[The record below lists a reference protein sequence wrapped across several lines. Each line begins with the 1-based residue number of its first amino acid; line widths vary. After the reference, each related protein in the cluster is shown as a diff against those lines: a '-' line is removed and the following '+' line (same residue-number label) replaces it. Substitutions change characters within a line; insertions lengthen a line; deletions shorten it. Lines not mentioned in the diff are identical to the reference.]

1 MHIYVYTGLPWWLSG
16 RESTCNAWDEGS
28 IPGSGRSHG
37 EGNGNPLQY
46 SCLEVWQTE
55 KPDGLYSQWGH
66 KRVRHDLVIEQQH
79 LCMLYL
85 SISLLFL
92 FSFPYYF
99 YTECVMVVNFAIKS
113 KGFMILRCSA
123 TDLVK
128 WSWSRSPE
136 LWAGDAGA
144 EETMRCFPLGSGW
157 ACLWLYGI
165 WLHNVSWNIKTK
177 RNCGKACWTTTGVSR
192 SRHSLSGSFSSCLGD
207 SPLACGPSPMME
219 AREPW
224 QIVPLSSSLWIP
236 EWEHMNQEQPLSNI
250 CPGFWILTENHKR
263 TSKVHSWQ

>member
-1 MHIYVYTGLPWWLSG
+1 
-16 RESTCNAWDEGS
+16 
-28 IPGSGRSHG
+28 
-37 EGNGNPLQY
+37 
-46 SCLEVWQTE
+46 
-55 KPDGLYSQWGH
+55 
-66 KRVRHDLVIEQQH
+66 
-79 LCMLYL
+79 
-85 SISLLFL
+85 
-92 FSFPYYF
+92 
-99 YTECVMVVNFAIKS
+99 MVVNFAIKS

-144 EETMRCFPLGSGW
+144 EETTRCFPLGSGG

-250 CPGFWILTENHKR
+250 CPGFWILTEHHKR
-263 TSKVHSWQ
+263 TSKVHSWRLCIHVWGPWYWHCVLCLAHFGPIIPLAPLLLPGLSSMSFREEITSTETAPLSACHPLCSHSIFPHGTHHYLELYS